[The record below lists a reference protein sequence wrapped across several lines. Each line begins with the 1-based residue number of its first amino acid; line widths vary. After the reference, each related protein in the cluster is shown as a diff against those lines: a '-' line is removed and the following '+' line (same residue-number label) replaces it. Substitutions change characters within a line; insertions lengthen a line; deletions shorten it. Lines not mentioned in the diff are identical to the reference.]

1 MNFKSSNLK
10 LIIGLAYLVLI
21 LIGLFFLFSAIDL
34 KDLTSYEFIR
44 KNKDLIIQ
52 YKDENFI
59 FLTTIFFIFSVIW
72 ILMLGFASP
81 LLLFSGFV
89 FGKWWGTLII
99 LIATTVGATL
109 LYTLVATKLRLG
121 EKTLSELKWHLFFL
135 YLTIYIHY

>member
-72 ILMLGFASP
+72 VLMLGFASP

-89 FGKWWGTLII
+89 FGKWCGTLII
-99 LIATTVGATL
+99 IIGTTLGATL
-109 LYTLVATKLRLG
+109 LYVLV
-121 EKTLSELKWHLFFL
+121 EYFLFILLYFL
-135 YLTIYIHY
+135 

>member
-21 LIGLFFLFSAIDL
+21 LIGLFFLFSSVDL

-59 FLTTIFFIFSVIW
+59 FLTTIFFIFS
-72 ILMLGFASP
+72 FES
-81 LLLFSGFV
+81 V
-89 FGKWWGTLII
+89 F
-99 LIATTVGATL
+99 
-109 LYTLVATKLRLG
+109 
-121 EKTLSELKWHLFFL
+121 LK
-135 YLTIYIHY
+135 